1 MDVEDV
7 VERLQADPR
16 HGNLDPPREGMV
28 THDLGSHHPKKR
40 RAPDFFP

>member
-16 HGNLDPPREGMV
+16 HGNLDPPSGGDGNR
-28 THDLGSHHPKKR
+28 
-40 RAPDFFP
+40 

>member
-28 THDLGSHHPKKR
+28 THDLPGFTPPEKKKS
-40 RAPDFFP
+40 A